1 MVDKAR
7 AALIGDKT
15 MYDPLSVTDLTQ
27 EEVLIRLSSY
37 KQAQAELQG
46 RNESSPYIDDMIAF
60 YEEKLKIAP
69 MTIDRTVNDGKFGDK
84 RSVAEQNPIRRR
96 FLRFC
101 LPATTITG

>member
-46 RNESSPYIDDMIAF
+46 RNESSPYIDDMVAF
-60 YEEKLKIAP
+60 YEE
-69 MTIDRTVNDGKFGDK
+69 
-84 RSVAEQNPIRRR
+84 S
-96 FLRFC
+96 
-101 LPATTITG
+101 

>member
-60 YEEKLKIAP
+60 YEEKLKAAKKAGAVLIVIGRP
-69 MTIDRTVNDGKFGDK
+69 QERG
-84 RSVAEQNPIRRR
+84 RSVQEVCHFIESNFGKKEQE
-96 FLRFC
+96 
-101 LPATTITG
+101 